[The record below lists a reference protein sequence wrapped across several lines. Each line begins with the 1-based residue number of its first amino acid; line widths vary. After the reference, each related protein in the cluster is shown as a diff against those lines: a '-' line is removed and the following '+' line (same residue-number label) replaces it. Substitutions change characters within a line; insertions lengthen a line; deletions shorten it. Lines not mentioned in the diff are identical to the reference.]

1 MNYFQNDYYL
11 YNSRRFHLLKAIII
25 FIMFAHLYLY
35 VIFPKSLFSKMEIKE
50 NLINETKYLNDFY
63 KEKIQ
68 SFQTELDNMKILN
81 SEYLKLVNDKT
92 LLINQ
97 RQEFE
102 QNLLIQIRKVYSKNN
117 FININEVEASIIGGR
132 KWERNENKSYEINL
146 GFQLDPGYI
155 LRTMMTLASIMDSQK
170 EETKIRFHFAVV
182 LNFTAENMLKIYS
195 LREKIRDDVE
205 FNFYNAKRVEEDF
218 KGVHPKGPGAIAKIL
233 LPHILPEDI
242 DRIILFDTG
251 DLLVLRDLK
260 EMYNWNMGDYLYLG
274 APDTCIGQTALISK
288 KPFDVYINI
297 GHFLLNVKKIK
308 EQNMYEKYLKYKDVY
323 KNIIADQDLMNDVAQ
338 NQIGYLPVRFG
349 LFSPFV
355 NDNESDDPR
364 INTQYEI
371 YKMTEKKLKNKFPY
385 IPKNTS
391 DFFRQSYNPVVI
403 HQWNGKWGEGNGLS
417 IYRRLAHYYMRYAG
431 VYDELCKKIP
441 LFCKK

>member
-68 SFQTELDNMKILN
+68 AFQTELDNMKILN

-170 EETKIRFHFAVV
+170 EETKIRFHFAV
-182 LNFTAENMLKIYS
+182 E
-195 LREKIRDDVE
+195 
-205 FNFYNAKRVEEDF
+205 
-218 KGVHPKGPGAIAKIL
+218 PKL
-233 LPHILPEDI
+233 TY
-242 DRIILFDTG
+242 IIT
-251 DLLVLRDLK
+251 
-260 EMYNWNMGDYLYLG
+260 
-274 APDTCIGQTALISK
+274 
-288 KPFDVYINI
+288 
-297 GHFLLNVKKIK
+297 
-308 EQNMYEKYLKYKDVY
+308 
-323 KNIIADQDLMNDVAQ
+323 
-338 NQIGYLPVRFG
+338 
-349 LFSPFV
+349 
-355 NDNESDDPR
+355 
-364 INTQYEI
+364 
-371 YKMTEKKLKNKFPY
+371 
-385 IPKNTS
+385 
-391 DFFRQSYNPVVI
+391 
-403 HQWNGKWGEGNGLS
+403 
-417 IYRRLAHYYMRYAG
+417 
-431 VYDELCKKIP
+431 
-441 LFCKK
+441 